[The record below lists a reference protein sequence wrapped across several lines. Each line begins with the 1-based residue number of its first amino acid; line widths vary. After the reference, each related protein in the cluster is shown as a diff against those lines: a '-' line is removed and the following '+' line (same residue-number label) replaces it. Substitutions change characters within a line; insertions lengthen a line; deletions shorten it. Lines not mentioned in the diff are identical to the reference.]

1 MKIKAVTKTPGKDK
15 QSYTKVEFENSKGQ
29 AFEYEVYFNAT
40 TQEGSLLRNGMDYAG
55 LWFENNRLVDYDMV
69 FALSKAAIIT
79 IRKAGLTVPKR
90 FEYSA

>member
-1 MKIKAVTKTPGKDK
+1 MKIKAITKTTDTYKA
-15 QSYTKVEFENSKGQ
+15 SFTKVEFENSKGQ
-29 AFEYEVYFNAT
+29 AFEYEVYFNAI

-79 IRKAGLTVPKR
+79 IRKAGLTVPR
-90 FEYSA
+90 SFEYSA